1 MILIGVVGGIA
12 SGKSE
17 VSGALQRLGAK
28 LVDADR
34 IGHEVLEDPEV
45 KAAIGQRWGGEVF
58 DAHGLVDR
66 RRVAGIVFAAPP
78 KGPEELTFLEQW
90 THPRIGQQ
98 LREQIAKWART
109 GRVKAAV
116 LDAPMLLK
124 AGWDAFCDRL
134 LFVDAPR
141 EQRLARA
148 RRRGWNE
155 AEFTA
160 GGIPAEEVDPLTLE
174 SILQKGL
181 YFAGEVLD
189 VDGRIGGFNLQWAWA
204 SGIAAARAIA
214 KKNVP
219 VQ

>member
-155 AEFTA
+155 AEYDAREAAQEALALKRSRANAIIDNSSSLEYTFA
-160 GGIPAEEVDPLTLE
+160 QVDQFWRSHVEP
-174 SILQKGL
+174 GL
-181 YFAGEVLD
+181 
-189 VDGRIGGFNLQWAWA
+189 
-204 SGIAAARAIA
+204 
-214 KKNVP
+214 
-219 VQ
+219 

>member
-28 LVDADR
+28 VLDADR
-34 IGHEVLEDPEV
+34 VGHEVLEDPEV
-45 KAAIGQRWGGEVF
+45 KAAIGRRWGAAVL

-66 RRVAGIVFAAPP
+66 RRVAAIVFAASP

-90 THPRIGQQ
+90 THPRIGQR
-98 LREQIAKWART
+98 LREQLAEWSRT

-116 LDAPMLLK
+116 LDAPVMLK

-148 RRRGWNE
+148 RRRGWSE
-155 AEFTA
+155 AEYDAREAAQETLVEKRSRAAVIIDNSSSLEYTFA
-160 GGIPAEEVDPLTLE
+160 QVDQFWHSQVEP
-174 SILQKGL
+174 GL
-181 YFAGEVLD
+181 G
-189 VDGRIGGFNLQWAWA
+189 
-204 SGIAAARAIA
+204 SH
-214 KKNVP
+214 P
-219 VQ
+219 VS

>member
-1 MILIGVVGGIA
+1 MIGVVGGIA

-90 THPRIGQQ
+90 THPRIGQR
-98 LREQIAKWART
+98 LREQIAEWART

-124 AGWDAFCDRL
+124 AGWDTFCDRL

-155 AEFTA
+155 AEYDAREAAQESLALKRSRANAIIDNSSSLEYTFA
-160 GGIPAEEVDPLTLE
+160 QVDQFWRSHVEP
-174 SILQKGL
+174 GL
-181 YFAGEVLD
+181 
-189 VDGRIGGFNLQWAWA
+189 
-204 SGIAAARAIA
+204 
-214 KKNVP
+214 
-219 VQ
+219 

>member
-28 LVDADR
+28 VVDADR

-45 KAAIGQRWGGEVF
+45 KTAIGRRWGAEIF

-66 RRVAGIVFAAPP
+66 RRVAGIVFASPP

-90 THPRIGQQ
+90 THPRIGQR
-98 LREQIAKWART
+98 LREQIAEWART
-109 GRVKAAV
+109 GRVPAAV
-116 LDAPMLLK
+116 LDAPVMLK
-124 AGWDAFCDRL
+124 AGWDTFCDRL

-148 RRRGWNE
+148 RRRGWSE
-155 AEFTA
+155 AEYDAREAAQEALALKRSRADIIIDNSSSLEYTYA
-160 GGIPAEEVDPLTLE
+160 QVDQFWRSQVEP
-174 SILQKGL
+174 GL
-181 YFAGEVLD
+181 
-189 VDGRIGGFNLQWAWA
+189 
-204 SGIAAARAIA
+204 
-214 KKNVP
+214 
-219 VQ
+219 